1 MAFFQRLAPLGASVA
16 LGGLVF
22 LGLGAEA
29 RAQSIIERPGD
40 HPAYGVEL
48 DPHLV
53 IQYGYTP
60 AWFDEGIG
68 VGFRASIPFL
78 DGPIPTINNSMA
90 ITFGGD
96 WAYFGDDDCYNYY
109 SWYYRD
115 SPPDY
120 VLWGDHGCHGHAFT
134 FPVALQW
141 NFWLTDII
149 SVFGEPGLALG
160 YRRWESICRYND
172 GWGDCHDDDF
182 EFLPFVMWAGGRFLF
197 GERVGM
203 TVRLG
208 YPSVNIGATF
218 LL

>member
-1 MAFFQRLAPLGASVA
+1 MAFSQRLAPLGASVA
-16 LGGLVF
+16 IGGLVF
-22 LGLGAEA
+22 LGRGAEA
-29 RAQSIIERPGD
+29 HAQGIIENPGD
-40 HPAYGVEL
+40 HPDYAVEL

-53 IQYGYTP
+53 LQYGYTP
-60 AWFDEGIG
+60 VWYDEGIG
-68 VGFRASIPFL
+68 LGFRASIPFL

-96 WAYFGDDDCYNYY
+96 WAYFGDDDCYDYY
-109 SWYYRD
+109 YWYYRAD
-115 SPPDY
+115 PPNIY
-120 VLWGDHGCHGHAFT
+120 WGDHGCHGHALT

-160 YRRWESICRYND
+160 YRRWEGLCRY
-172 GWGDCHDDDF
+172 GDTWADCDDDDF
-182 EFLPFVMWAGGRFLF
+182 EFLPFVMWGGARFLF